1 MYQAIILGFILI
13 ITLYVLKRMREP
25 KLNMPP
31 LVRYKFPIIGH
42 TYSYLYNTEE
52 FLKQCRK
59 EYGDIFCLYIWGQ
72 VRIIVGKEHSQEVL
86 SRDDV

>member
-1 MYQAIILGFILI
+1 MYQVIILGFILI

-59 EYGDIFCLYIWGQ
+59 EVLRRYLLSLYMGSSENNCW
-72 VRIIVGKEHSQEVL
+72 
-86 SRDDV
+86 